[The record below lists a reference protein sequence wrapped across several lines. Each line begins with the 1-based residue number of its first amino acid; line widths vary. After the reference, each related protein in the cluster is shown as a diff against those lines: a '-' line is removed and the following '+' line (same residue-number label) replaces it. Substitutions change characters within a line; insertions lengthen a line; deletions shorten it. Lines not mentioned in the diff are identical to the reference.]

1 MMAAPLW
8 AALFFFMLF
17 LIGIDSQVYIVFVS
31 YLYATKCRV
40 VSLR

>member
-17 LIGIDSQVYIVFVS
+17 LIGIDSQVYIVFDNRGLVF
-31 YLYATKCRV
+31 Y
-40 VSLR
+40 